1 MNRKVIAIVPA
12 AGIGRRLGPGSNKAF
27 HIILG
32 RPLIVWAI
40 EVLERTEDIDEII
53 PVLKE
58 SDMEGGLKVFDQY
71 NFSKVRRV
79 VQGGNQRQDSVYN
92 GLRNI
97 GVKPGIVLI
106 HDGVR
111 PLVEREKVKEAIHAL
126 GGYDGV
132 ILGVP
137 VKDTVKHVENGM
149 VSTTLR
155 RDTLWAIQTPQVFL
169 HDSLMAA
176 YETAMEKTIYGTD
189 DASLVERVGGKV
201 KVVMGSYAN
210 IKITTPEDIPLA
222 EFLLRQKIEHGG

>member
-1 MNRKVIAIVPA
+1 MNQKVVAIVPA
-12 AGIGRRLGPGSNKAF
+12 AGMGKRLGSGTNKAF
-27 HIILG
+27 HILLG

-40 EVLERTEDIDEII
+40 EVLERAEEIDEII

-58 SDMEGGLKVFDQY
+58 SDMEEGLGVFDQY
-71 NFSKVRRV
+71 KCSKVRKI

-92 GLRNI
+92 GLSNI
-97 GVKPGIVLI
+97 EGKPGIVLI

-111 PLVEREKVKEAIHAL
+111 PLVGIEKVKEAVYAL

-132 ILGVP
+132 VLGVP
-137 VKDTVKHVENGM
+137 VKDTVKHVEDNI

-155 RDTLWAIQTPQVFL
+155 RDVLWAIQTPQVFL
-169 HDSLMAA
+169 RESLIGA
-176 YETAMEKTIYGTD
+176 YRTAMEKKFYGTD
-189 DASLVERVGGKV
+189 DAVLVERVGGKV
-201 KVVMGSYAN
+201 KVIMGSYTN